1 MKKTLTI
8 LMILTMSVV
17 SVFAVEKSK
26 TFGDFTVYFDTEDVD
41 KCYINPQETALRQ
54 NLKIFQKMP
63 AYKIKQYKGS
73 VRGYSIIKE
82 EAENGKGNKYRDY
95 LLCTALIIRNNLA
108 GGRICERSP
117 KGTPFWTYIFKDS
130 KGNLYYASKYLDLE
144 DLE

>member
-1 MKKTLTI
+1 MKKIFVLI
-8 LMILTMSVV
+8 CFLFYVV
-17 SVFAVEKSK
+17 NSFAVEKSK

-54 NLKIFQKMP
+54 NLKIFNKMP
-63 AYKIKQYKGS
+63 AYKIKKYKG
-73 VRGYSIIKE
+73 RTLGYYIIKK

-95 LLCTALIIRNNLA
+95 LLCTAFIIRNNLA
-108 GGRICERSP
+108 GGRICHRSL
-117 KGTPFWTYIFKDS
+117 KGEPDWTYIFKDS

>member
-1 MKKTLTI
+1 MKKIFVLI
-8 LMILTMSVV
+8 CFLFYVV
-17 SVFAVEKSK
+17 NSFAVEKSK

-54 NLKIFQKMP
+54 NLKIFKKMP

-73 VRGYSIIKE
+73 VRGYSIIKK

-95 LLCTALIIRNNLA
+95 LLCTAFIIRNNLA
-108 GGRICERSP
+108 GGRICHRSL
-117 KGTPFWTYIFKDS
+117 KGEPDWTYIFKDS

>member
-1 MKKTLTI
+1 MKKILTI
-8 LMILTMSVV
+8 LMILTMSVL

-41 KCYINPQETALRQ
+41 KCYMNPQETALRQ
-54 NLKIFQKMP
+54 NLKIFDKMP

-73 VRGYSIIKE
+73 NVGYSIIKE

-117 KGTPFWTYIFKDS
+117 KGEPDWTYIFKDT

-144 DLE
+144 DLK

>member
-1 MKKTLTI
+1 
-8 LMILTMSVV
+8 MILTISVV

-54 NLKIFQKMP
+54 NLKIFSKMP
-63 AYKIKQYKGS
+63 AYKIKKYKGS
-73 VRGYSIIKE
+73 VIGYSILKK

-108 GGRICERSP
+108 GGVFVIDHL
-117 KGTPFWTYIFKDS
+117 KA
-130 KGNLYYASKYLDLE
+130 NLIGHIYLRTQKVIYTMRVNI
-144 DLE
+144 

>member
-1 MKKTLTI
+1 MKKILTI

-54 NLKIFQKMP
+54 NLKIFDKMP
-63 AYKIKQYKGS
+63 AYKIKKYKG
-73 VRGYSIIKE
+73 RTLGYYIIKK
-82 EAENGKGNKYRDY
+82 EAENGKGDFYKNY

-108 GGRICERSP
+108 GGRIYHKPP
-117 KGTPFWTYIFKDS
+117 KGKPDWTYIFKDS
-130 KGNLYYASKYLDLE
+130 KGNIYYASKYLDSE

>member
-1 MKKTLTI
+1 MKKIFVLI
-8 LMILTMSVV
+8 CFLFYVV
-17 SVFAVEKSK
+17 NSFAVEKSK

-54 NLKIFQKMP
+54 NLKIFKKMS
-63 AYKIKQYKGS
+63 AHKIKQYRGS
-73 VRGYSIIKE
+73 NVGYYIIKK

-108 GGRICERSP
+108 GGRICERSL
-117 KGTPFWTYIFKDS
+117 KGEPYWTYIFKDS

>member
-1 MKKTLTI
+1 MKKIFVLI
-8 LMILTMSVV
+8 CFLFYVV
-17 SVFAVEKSK
+17 NSFAVEKSK

-54 NLKIFQKMP
+54 NLKIFNKMP
-63 AYKIKQYKGS
+63 AYKIKKYKGS
-73 VRGYSIIKE
+73 TLGYYIIKK

-95 LLCTALIIRNNLA
+95 LLCTAFIIRNDLA

-130 KGNLYYASKYLDLE
+130 KGNLYYASKYLDSE

>member
-1 MKKTLTI
+1 MKKIFVLI
-8 LMILTMSVV
+8 CFLFYVV
-17 SVFAVEKSK
+17 NSFAVEKSK

-54 NLKIFQKMP
+54 NLKIFKKMP

-73 VRGYSIIKE
+73 VRGYSILKE
-82 EAENGKGNKYRDY
+82 KAENGYGNNFRNYY
-95 LLCTALIIRNNLA
+95 LCAAVIIRNNLA
-108 GGRICERSP
+108 GGRICHRPS
-117 KGTPFWTYIFKDS
+117 KGEPDWTYIFKDS

>member
-1 MKKTLTI
+1 MKKIFVLI
-8 LMILTMSVV
+8 CFLFYVV
-17 SVFAVEKSK
+17 NSFAVEKSK

-54 NLKIFQKMP
+54 NLKIFNKMP
-63 AYKIKQYKGS
+63 AYKIKKYKG
-73 VRGYSIIKE
+73 RTLGYYIIKK

-95 LLCTALIIRNNLA
+95 LLCIAFIIRNDLA
-108 GGRICERSP
+108 GGRICDRSP

-130 KGNLYYASKYLDLE
+130 KGNLYYASKYLDSE

>member
-1 MKKTLTI
+1 MKKIFVLI
-8 LMILTMSVV
+8 CFLFYVV
-17 SVFAVEKSK
+17 NSFAVEKSK

-54 NLKIFQKMP
+54 NLKIFKKMP

-73 VRGYSIIKE
+73 VRGYSILKE
-82 EAENGKGNKYRDY
+82 KAENGYGNNFRNYY
-95 LLCTALIIRNNLA
+95 LCAAVIIRNNLA
-108 GGRICERSP
+108 GGCICHRPS
-117 KGTPFWTYIFKDS
+117 KGEPDWTYIFKDS